1 MPTLNEIA
9 KFLVK
14 KCQQKA
20 LDMKSVH
27 VRVSGNNNSMEL
39 QTRDIK

>member
-1 MPTLNEIA
+1 MPMLDQIT

-27 VRVSGNNNSMEL
+27 ISIGGNNNSMKL
-39 QTRDIK
+39 QTSDIK